1 MERKRGSLGSWE
13 ASQSLED
20 RPRLGVGAG
29 GQQGGRPDSPNDV
42 DQNHELDQAEDDAHL
57 LVAHK
62 HHSGSVILKEEG
74 GQLVLE
80 PPRHGGPAGG

>member
-1 MERKRGSLGSWE
+1 M
-13 ASQSLED
+13 
-20 RPRLGVGAG
+20 GVGAG